1 MADIK
6 ITSQKQGKRE
16 VLVNGISVPDVV
28 DVSLYVR
35 PGSVDEAVL
44 TIHVDKFQSAE

>member
-1 MADIK
+1 MAEIQV
-6 ITSQKQGKRE
+6 TSRENGARE

-35 PGSVDEAVL
+35 PGSADEAVL
-44 TIHVDKFQSAE
+44 TIRADKFQSAE